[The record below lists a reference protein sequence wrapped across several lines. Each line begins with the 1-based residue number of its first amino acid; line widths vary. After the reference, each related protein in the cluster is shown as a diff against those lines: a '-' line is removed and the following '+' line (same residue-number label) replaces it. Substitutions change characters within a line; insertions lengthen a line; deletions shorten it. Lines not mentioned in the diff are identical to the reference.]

1 MVKKKIPMRQCI
13 GCRESRPKSELIRIV
28 RSERS
33 EDDKESRTDNVDRTV
48 CVDRTGKANGRGA
61 YLCDRLEC
69 LQKARKN
76 HGLDRAFKINIK
88 DEIYDDLE
96 RQLSE

>member
-28 RSERS
+28 RSERI

-48 CVDRTGKANGRGA
+48 YVDRTGKANGRGA
-61 YLCDRLEC
+61 YLCDCLEC

>member
-1 MVKKKIPMRQCI
+1 MRQCV
-13 GCRESRPKSELIRIV
+13 GCRQSRAQRELIRIV
-28 RSERS
+28 RTE
-33 EDDKESRTDNVDRTV
+33 DKETHEVSV
-48 CVDRTGKANGRGA
+48 CVDRTGKRNGRGA

-69 LQKARKN
+69 LQMARKN
-76 HGLDRAFKINIK
+76 RALNRAFKINVA

>member
-1 MVKKKIPMRQCI
+1 MAAKKIPMRQCI

-28 RSERS
+28 RSDQTVFIDRS
-33 EDDKESRTDNVDRTV
+33 
-48 CVDRTGKANGRGA
+48 GKANGRGA
-61 YLCDRLEC
+61 YLCDCLEC
-69 LQKARKN
+69 LRKARKN
-76 HGLDRAFKINIK
+76 HGLERAFKINIK